1 MNSDPNPNSDAA
13 SRPDGTSHHDRIA
26 SRTPACG
33 LTPAAALLG
42 LLVALGLAGAA
53 WLGGQ
58 SLLAFKRLDR
68 TVEVKGLSEREVA
81 ANLAIWPIS
90 FAEAGN
96 DVGSLYRNI
105 EHKSGRLVEFLKQAG
120 FKVEEIGSSAPSVV
134 DKQAREYGGDERS
147 PFRFTGRAT
156 VTVHTAD
163 VDRVRATMRRL
174 GELGREGI
182 AIGGEQGPQTQFLFT
197 ELNAIKPAMIEE
209 ATRNAREAAG
219 KFASDSGSH
228 LGKIRR
234 ASQGQFSIDDRDA
247 STPHIKKVR
256 VVSTIEYYLA
266 D

>member
-1 MNSDPNPNSDAA
+1 MQPSSDP
-13 SRPDGTSHHDRIA
+13 RVIR
-26 SRTPACG
+26 
-33 LTPAAALLG
+33 LTPAAAILG
-42 LLVALGLAGAA
+42 LLVAIGLIGAA

-68 TVEVKGLSEREVA
+68 TVEVKGLSEREVP

-90 FAEAGN
+90 FAEADN
-96 DVGSLYRNI
+96 DVGNLYRTI
-105 EHKSGRLVEFLKQAG
+105 ERKSARLVEFLKQAG
-120 FKVEEIGSSAPSVV
+120 FEPEEIGSSTPSVV

-147 PFRFTGRAT
+147 PFRYTGRAT
-156 VTVHTAD
+156 VTVYTAD
-163 VDRVRATMRRL
+163 VARVRATMNRL

-182 AIGGEQGPQTQFLFT
+182 AIGGDHGAQTQFLFT
-197 ELNAIKPAMIEE
+197 GLNAIKPEMIEE
-209 ATRNAREAAG
+209 ATRNARESAT
-219 KFASDSGSH
+219 KFANDSGSH

-256 VVSTIEYYLA
+256 VVSTVEYYLA